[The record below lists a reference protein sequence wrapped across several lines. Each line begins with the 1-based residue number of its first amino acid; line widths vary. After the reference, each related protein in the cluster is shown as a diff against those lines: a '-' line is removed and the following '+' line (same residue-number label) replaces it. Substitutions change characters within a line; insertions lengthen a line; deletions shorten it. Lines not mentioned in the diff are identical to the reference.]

1 MMKLDRTWAWA
12 GVGILAIAGLAWL
25 SSPRAILVET
35 APVVSGR
42 FEAFVEEDGRTR
54 VRDLYVVTAPLS
66 GRVPRSIRRVG
77 DKVTVDEP
85 LTTMMPSASP
95 LIDPRARRELE
106 ERVGTAEAALEE
118 AKALQERAQVQL
130 TRTRSDLDRS
140 TQLTSRGV
148 TAAAQLERD
157 TFAFQSAERDQ
168 AAAERRRHAAE
179 HALEQA
185 RAAVRKSSEPEA
197 AERFVVLSP
206 ANGRILKVVQ
216 ESEGSVAA
224 GAPLFEIGD
233 TADLEV
239 IVDVLTSDAAGVREG
254 ARVLLERSGT
264 QGKLEGYVRRIEPSG
279 FAKISALGVEEQR
292 VWIVIDLKSPR
303 SEWATLGAGYRVGVK
318 IVLQEIEAAT
328 IIPTGA
334 VFRAGDAWSVFVIE
348 RGKAALRKVNLLR
361 RDGRQAAIEQG
372 LKPGERVVVYPP
384 TTLKAGASVRAL

>member
-254 ARVLLERSGT
+254 SRVLLERSGT

-334 VFRAGDAWSVFVIE
+334 LFRAGDAWSVFVIE
-348 RGKAALRKVNLLR
+348 RGKAALRKVTLLR
-361 RDGRQAAIEQG
+361 RNGRQAAIEQG